1 MGGGTFFNEK
11 TLKNRCTF
19 EAVMENCTI
28 KRLYLSSVC
37 QGSVC
42 IYSTEHKMEWK
53 VLHTVNIKLIIY
65 KLQLRHESYCSPGSF
80 FLELF

>member
-1 MGGGTFFNEK
+1 MGFQHRAGGGGATHDTDTFFNEK

-42 IYSTEHKMEWK
+42 IQSAEHKMEWK

-65 KLQLRHESYCSPGSF
+65 VTTKT
-80 FLELF
+80 